1 MPQSRPS
8 VAVRPQSGP
17 SDELTAS
24 DIRAAWL
31 PSCRFDPAS
40 STAQTRMLEPAW
52 NWNHSPYVPAG
63 SNRRDR

>member
-17 SDELTAS
+17 GDELTAS

-31 PSCRFDPAS
+31 PSWRFDPAS
-40 STAQTRMLEPAW
+40 SPATTPMLEPAW
-52 NWNHSPYVPAG
+52 NWNQSPMFPSVQTAVIA
-63 SNRRDR
+63 

>member
-8 VAVRPQSGP
+8 MAVRPQSGP
-17 SDELTAS
+17 GDELTAS

-31 PSCRFDPAS
+31 RSCRFDPAS
-40 STAQTRMLEPAW
+40 SPAQNANVGTCVELEPQ
-52 NWNHSPYVPAG
+52 PLVPAG